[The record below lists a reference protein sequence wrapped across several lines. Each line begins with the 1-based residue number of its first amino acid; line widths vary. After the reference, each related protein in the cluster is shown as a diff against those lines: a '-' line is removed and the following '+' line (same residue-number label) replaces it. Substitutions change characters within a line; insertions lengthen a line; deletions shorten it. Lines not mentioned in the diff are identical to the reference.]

1 MNNRIQHS
9 IKFKISE
16 DNREILPIFV
26 VALLKHGRIE
36 LHLHIIVFK
45 KFFSVHINKYHFDQV
60 DLFKCFMIF
69 LSKQM
74 KKTCTPIHACVQKLR
89 CYHVRL
95 CSHFCMK

>member
-1 MNNRIQHS
+1 MNNGIQHS

-16 DNREILPIFV
+16 DNREMLPIFV

-60 DLFKCFMIF
+60 DLFKIFIIF
-69 LSKQM
+69 LSKQI
-74 KKTCTPIHACVQKLR
+74 KKMYAYTCVCAKIKVLPCATL
-89 CYHVRL
+89 
-95 CSHFCMK
+95 

>member
-16 DNREILPIFV
+16 DNRMLLPIFA

-36 LHLHIIVFK
+36 LLLHIIVFK

-60 DLFKCFMIF
+60 DLFKLFIIF
-69 LSKQM
+69 LSKQI
-74 KKTCTPIHACVQKLR
+74 KK
-89 CYHVRL
+89 HVRL
-95 CSHFCMK
+95 YMRVCKNKDATMCDFVAIFV